1 MLKRVILV
9 QCKTPGD
16 VLRKLRTDRGL
27 TQKAVA
33 EALNITRSTYSF
45 HESGKTQP
53 DFQRVTALAAI
64 FEVPL
69 GQMVEM
75 LSNPEKTE
83 QAASKK
89 RVPKKSVGGAS
100 RDRPAPS
107 GGKVLDCH
115 ILPLRS
121 RKPAGD
127 LSGGEREAALLDR
140 AVYVRDIRAFYRL
153 RERGM

>member
-1 MLKRVILV
+1 MK
-9 QCKTPGD
+9 CKTPGE

-33 EALNITRSTYSF
+33 EALHVNRSTYSF

-53 DFQRVTALAAI
+53 DFQRVSALAKI
-64 FEVPL
+64 FEVPM

-89 RVPKKSVGGAS
+89 RVPKKVSAEPTVIGQL
-100 RDRPAPS
+100 RPEEKSLIAIFRRCDS
-107 GGKVLDCH
+107 ATQKE
-115 ILPLRS
+115 IYRAAKEKLRS
-121 RKPAGD
+121 
-127 LSGGEREAALLDR
+127 
-140 AVYVRDIRAFYRL
+140 
-153 RERGM
+153 

>member
-33 EALNITRSTYSF
+33 EALNINRSTYSF

-75 LSNPEKTE
+75 LAIGQLCPEE
-83 QAASKK
+83 
-89 RVPKKSVGGAS
+89 KSLIAIFRRCDPAS
-100 RDRPAPS
+100 RQEIYRAAKE
-107 GGKVLDCH
+107 KVHL
-115 ILPLRS
+115 
-121 RKPAGD
+121 
-127 LSGGEREAALLDR
+127 
-140 AVYVRDIRAFYRL
+140 
-153 RERGM
+153 

>member
-33 EALNITRSTYSF
+33 EALNINRSTYSF

-89 RVPKKSVGGAS
+89 RVPKKVSAEPAAIGQL
-100 RDRPAPS
+100 RP
-107 GGKVLDCH
+107 
-115 ILPLRS
+115 
-121 RKPAGD
+121 
-127 LSGGEREAALLDR
+127 EE
-140 AVYVRDIRAFYRL
+140 
-153 RERGM
+153 

>member
-33 EALNITRSTYSF
+33 EALNINRSTYSF
-45 HESGKTQP
+45 HESGKTLP
-53 DFQRVTALAAI
+53 DFQRVSALAKI
-64 FEVPL
+64 FEVPM

-83 QAASKK
+83 QAAPKK
-89 RVPKKSVGGAS
+89 RVPKKDVGGAS

-107 GGKVLDCH
+107 GGEILDCH
-115 ILPLRS
+115 IPPLRLCNTE
-121 RKPAGD
+121 RNLP
-127 LSGGEREAALLDR
+127 GGEREAALLDR
-140 AVYVRDIRAFYRL
+140 AVYGRHFRAFYRL

>member
-33 EALNITRSTYSF
+33 EALNINRSTYSF

-53 DFQRVTALAAI
+53 DFQRVSALAKI

-89 RVPKKSVGGAS
+89 RVPKKVSAEPAAIGQLRPEEKSLIAIFRRCDPAS
-100 RDRPAPS
+100 RQEIYRAAKE
-107 GGKVLDCH
+107 KVHL
-115 ILPLRS
+115 
-121 RKPAGD
+121 
-127 LSGGEREAALLDR
+127 
-140 AVYVRDIRAFYRL
+140 
-153 RERGM
+153 

>member
-33 EALNITRSTYSF
+33 EALNINRSTYSF

-89 RVPKKSVGGAS
+89 RVPKKVSAEPAAIGQL
-100 RDRPAPS
+100 RPEEKSLIAIP
-107 GGKVLDCH
+107 
-115 ILPLRS
+115 PLRS

-127 LSGGEREAALLDR
+127 LSGGERESAFVIYLPKSILQFLSR
-140 AVYVRDIRAFYRL
+140 PWLQIRL
-153 RERGM
+153 